1 MYIKRSETFMLIHA
15 NIVLWKQDNS
25 SKNSYEIK
33 ESKLEIINLFTC
45 IELEM
50 GN

>member
-1 MYIKRSETFMLIHA
+1 MLIHA